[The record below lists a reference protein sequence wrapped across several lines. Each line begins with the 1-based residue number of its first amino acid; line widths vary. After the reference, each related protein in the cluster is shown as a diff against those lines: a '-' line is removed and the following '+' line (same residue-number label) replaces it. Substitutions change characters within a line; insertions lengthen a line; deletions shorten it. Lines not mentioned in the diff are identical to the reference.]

1 VRGTSDKY
9 VAFAYLIRKKTRYA
23 RTVNNGERPLI
34 VWTSETGICEVAIE
48 LRICPSNWNPARGRA
63 VMITSRDG
71 RNMPLRRAGIAV
83 FNPGKSVE
91 QYVRS
96 RHQNDTKANC
106 IRVSVTGLG
115 SAVNMDL
122 EDVLVTADVMYQ
134 TIQRPI
140 SLYDTGAFKASAI
153 SCAFALILAFL
164 FLIVVIV
171 SLMLLRG
178 RCFDAGL

>member
-1 VRGTSDKY
+1 LEKIFWDTNTNAASNAQIIPKKFVEKPVAHASITPIVRGTSDKY

-134 TIQRPI
+134 TIQRP
-140 SLYDTGAFKASAI
+140 
-153 SCAFALILAFL
+153 
-164 FLIVVIV
+164 
-171 SLMLLRG
+171 
-178 RCFDAGL
+178 